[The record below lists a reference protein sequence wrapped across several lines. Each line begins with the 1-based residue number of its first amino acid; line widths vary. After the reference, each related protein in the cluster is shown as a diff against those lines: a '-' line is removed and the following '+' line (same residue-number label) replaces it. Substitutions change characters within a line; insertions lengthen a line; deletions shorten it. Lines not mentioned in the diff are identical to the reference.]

1 MNWRRKLEKNWGRLG
16 MKSKELTVA
25 LRFADTFAPAE
36 GTIRAHQ
43 SLIDEK
49 GYVWYGKLGVAVS
62 SKVANEILTNDV
74 PRILLIHSGRTG
86 RYWAYIEK
94 IQYDVPPKQDI
105 PSYYRDNAGIFKTWF
120 KVTRIEEASKGI
132 LGMCTV
138 ASSSRPLS
146 EVSKSSMSP
155 YFIINVEEE

>member
-1 MNWRRKLEKNWGRLG
+1 

-25 LRFADTFAPAE
+25 LRFADTFAPSE
-36 GTIRAHQ
+36 GTIQAHQ

-49 GYVWYGKLGVAVS
+49 GYVWYGKLGAAVS
-62 SKVANEILTNDV
+62 SKVASEILTNEV
-74 PRILLIHSGRTG
+74 PRILLIHSGKTG

-94 IQYDVPPKQDI
+94 IQYEVPTKQDI
-105 PSYYRDNAGIFKTWF
+105 PSYYRDNAGVFKTWF

-132 LGMCTV
+132 LGACTV
-138 ASSSRPLS
+138 ASSGRPLS

-155 YFIINVEEE
+155 YFIINVEGE